1 MGRITVRIWG
11 FIAALALVAASL
23 VFPNLTFAET
33 DETVP
38 FQGQHEVSPALL
50 AQAQQRISGTSEA
63 SLLGESNDSLFPTG
77 ETLGLSTTGKARAVV
92 IRVDFP
98 ASEDGSEAAETIP
111 ENETDEDLLNA
122 FNGPQDATNALYPY
136 ESLHAYYERSSFG
149 KLDYQ
154 ATAIAHYTAQHPRS
168 YYASSASAEG
178 LFAEALNGIDD
189 QIDFSQADA
198 NNDGYI
204 DAVYLQFAGACGKW
218 ATTWWPKKANFSGD
232 NILGQLDLDGKH
244 VCSAVMLS
252 TRMHWSGV
260 FEQVLIHETGHVLGL
275 PDLYAYGDYP
285 GLGTGTFDMM
295 DNNIGDQNG
304 LFKWLLGWITPED
317 ITYVL
322 TTSEGV
328 DVRIGTGEIVHYDDA
343 ASVDL
348 TPYTSDNTEETGGF
362 VAVSSDETVLSGNLF
377 TSFFLLQ
384 FDHAAG
390 NQKVSLSS
398 GLLGYGVR
406 AFRVQASLNAAGT
419 NFEKSNTYNK
429 TGNRLFESLVTYDG
443 DITGEFL
450 HEGALVSP
458 NTQPSTNYYG
468 SQEAGYTGVTFE
480 ITEEQESSAQIKFS
494 WTAPSEWR
502 TFELTPTGKNTI
514 NGFTT
519 LNFTPTWTASTLLP
533 IESVELVVDGTRYA
547 ADRYPLNFRCSYD
560 DSGLHATIAFNPGVL
575 KNNSSAEI
583 VIPAGFF
590 SLGFNDGKEVL
601 SDEIHLP
608 LKIADLAS
616 IEASGNYE
624 SSSVDYMGSLKTTDI
639 VTDND
644 GHPYFFQATWNYIT
658 HEKTLKLLHISEDG
672 STADSIDVDASA
684 FYANSADFAIQAI
697 DLGNGTAFLRSTSSA
712 YVGSTCGQD
721 AWIDLSN
728 GNILAV
734 RDCGNTEL
742 YSNHFAIGDTVA
754 FPDSD
759 TSDLVTLKYGTD
771 GITETRVSLKLPENV
786 SEVTDAGDADN
797 GFTYMARCGSTKEN
811 NGVVSFYKN
820 ESILDDGANAI
831 EPVVTLTIPSNRG
844 VYDAKISNDRIYV
857 ACENIMANGEQ
868 LTQKHQLLVYSFE
881 GELLDSIDMSGVV
894 GTASHIKISDQGM
907 IAWLFTETDPSS
919 LIKTSYVGH
928 VIFINPQTK
937 AQTELGVA
945 GPYCGT
951 WLGNRWLEVGTDV
964 DEVTNAENPNTLR
977 HWSLTAEM
985 KVDEADPDITP
996 DPDVTPDSGTDTK
1009 PNSGTDTK
1017 PNSGATKADSAKNA
1031 SKLPSTG
1038 TEVPVWMAVI
1048 VAAALIVAGLAT
1060 VVKRK

>member
-23 VFPNLTFAET
+23 VFPNFTFAET
-33 DETVP
+33 DDTVP

-63 SLLGESNDSLFPTG
+63 SLLDESNDSLFPTG
-77 ETLGLSTTGKARAVV
+77 ETLGLSTTGKARAIV

-122 FNGPQDATNALYPY
+122 FNSPQDTTNALYPY

-178 LFAEALNGIDD
+178 LFAEALNGVDD

-204 DAVYLQFAGACGKW
+204 DAVYLQFAGECGQW
-218 ATTWWPKKANFSGD
+218 ATTWWPKKANFSDD

-275 PDLYAYGDYP
+275 PDLYAYGDHS
-285 GLGTGTFDMM
+285 GLGTSTFDMM
-295 DNNIGDQNG
+295 DNDIGDQNG

-328 DVRIGTGEIVHYDDA
+328 DVRIGTGEIVHHDDA
-343 ASVDL
+343 ASIDL

-362 VAVSSDETVLSGNLF
+362 VAVSPDEAILSGNLF

-390 NQKVSLSS
+390 NQKISLSDS
-398 GLLGYGVR
+398 LLGHGVR

-419 NFEKSNTYNK
+419 NFEKNNTYDK
-429 TGNRLFESLVTYDG
+429 TGNRLFESLVTSEG
-443 DITGEFL
+443 SLTGEFL

-468 SQEAGYTGVTFE
+468 SQEVGYTGVTFE
-480 ITEEQESSAQIKFS
+480 ITEEQESSAQVKFS
-494 WTAPSEWR
+494 WTAPSERR
-502 TFELTPTGKNTI
+502 TFELTPTGKTTI

-519 LNFTPTWTASTLLP
+519 LNFTSTWAASTTLP
-533 IESVELVVDGTRYA
+533 NESVELVIDGTHYA
-547 ADRYPLNFRCSYD
+547 SGSPNFNCLYD
-560 DSGLHATIAFNPGVL
+560 DSGFHATIAFNPGML
-575 KNNSSAEI
+575 KSDDNAEI

-590 SLGFNDGKEVL
+590 DLGFDGDEKIL

-608 LKIADLAS
+608 LQIADLAS

-624 SSSVDYMGSLKTTDI
+624 SSSVDYLGNPKTTDI
-639 VTDND
+639 LTDND
-644 GHPYFFQATWNYIT
+644 GHSYFFQATWNYKT
-658 HEKTLKLLHISEDG
+658 DEKTLKLLHISEDG
-672 STADSIDVDASA
+672 STTDSIDIDPSALHIGSVD
-684 FYANSADFAIQAI
+684 FTIQAI
-697 DLGNGTAFLRSTSSA
+697 DLGNGIAFLQSTPPSYDPAA
-712 YVGSTCGQD
+712 YGRD
-721 AWIDLSN
+721 AWIDLST
-728 GNILAV
+728 GSILAI
-734 RDCGNTEL
+734 RDFGETER
-742 YSNHFAIGDTVA
+742 YAKHFAVGDAIA
-754 FPDSD
+754 FLDS
-759 TSDLVTLKYGTD
+759 TASNLVTLKYGAD
-771 GITETRVSLKLPENV
+771 GITETRVSLKLPA
-786 SEVTDAGDADN
+786 EVYRFDEIGDVGD
-797 GFTYMARCGSTKEN
+797 GFTYIARGGSTNEP
-811 NGVVSFYKN
+811 NGVISFYRN
-820 ESILDDGANAI
+820 ELILADGANTI
-831 EPVVTLTIPSNRG
+831 EPEMTLTVPNNRG
-844 VYDAKISNDRIYV
+844 IHDVKISNGKIYI
-857 ACENIMANGEQ
+857 ACEDITTDDGQ
-868 LTQKHQLLVYSFE
+868 PTQKKQLLVYSAE
-881 GELLDSIDMSGVV
+881 GELLDSIDVSSASG
-894 GTASHIKISDQGM
+894 GTAHIKISDQGM
-907 IAWLFTETDPSS
+907 IAWLSTEMDYLS
-919 LIKTSYVGH
+919 LIKTNYVGH

-951 WLGNRWLEVGTDV
+951 WIGNRWLEVGTDV
-964 DEVTNAENPNTLR
+964 DEVTNEENPNTLR

-985 KVDEADPDITP
+985 KVDKSDSDVTP
-996 DPDVTPDSGTDTK
+996 DPDVTPDSGKTPD
-1009 PNSGTDTK
+1009 SGTDAK
-1017 PNSGATKADSAKNA
+1017 ADSDATKANSIKNA

-1038 TEVPVWMAVI
+1038 AETPVWMAAI
-1048 VAAALIVAGLAT
+1048 VSVAFIMAGLAT
-1060 VVKRK
+1060 VIRRR